1 MAHSAPSLGG
11 WLFYRV
17 AGLPT
22 WKRLTIG
29 LLPAGLLSGGTPAGW
44 PILLRLLIAWDGFA
58 LTTLL
63 VTWGIILVAD
73 VGHIRQ
79 VATREDPGR
88 ILSFGGALGAALAS
102 MGAVVVLLSSLH
114 TTADPLLRTHVTVS
128 LVGVLTAWLLVHTLF
143 TLRYAHLFYDATRGR
158 AEGGL
163 EFPGNEPEP
172 DYLDFAYFSFVI
184 GMTAQTADV
193 SITDRSIRRLALL
206 HGLLSF
212 GFNTAVVALA
222 INGLAGLL

>member
-1 MAHSAPSLGG
+1 MVQSASSPGGSL
-11 WLFYRV
+11 LHQLV
-17 AGLPT
+17 VLAA

-29 LLPAGLLSGGTPAGW
+29 LLPATLLALFTPAGW
-44 PILLRLLIAWDGFA
+44 PLLMRLLAAWDGFA
-58 LTTLL
+58 LCTLL

-88 ILSFGGALGAALAS
+88 GLSFGVVLLAALAS
-102 MGAVVVLLSSLH
+102 LLGVVLLLSSVR
-114 TTADPLLRTHVTVS
+114 AAPDPLLPAHVAIAT
-128 LVGVLTAWLLVHTLF
+128 VGVLTAWLLVHTLF
-143 TLRYAHLFYDATRGR
+143 TLRYAHLYYDSTGGR

-163 EFPGNEPEP
+163 LFPGDEKEP
-172 DYLDFAYFSFVI
+172 DYLDFAYFAFVI

-193 SITDRSIRRLALL
+193 SISDRALRRLALL

-212 GFNTAVVALA
+212 GFNTAVVALV

>member
-1 MAHSAPSLGG
+1 MAHSVPSSGG
-11 WLFYRV
+11 WLFRRV
-17 AGLPT
+17 AGLPA

-29 LLPAGLLSGGTPAGW
+29 LLPAGLLSAAAPVGW
-44 PILLRLLIAWDGFA
+44 PTLLRLLVAWDGFA

-88 ILSFGGALGAALAS
+88 VLSFGGALGAALAS
-102 MGAVVVLLSSLH
+102 MGAVVGLLSSLH
-114 TTADPLLRTHVTVS
+114 TAADPLLRVHVGVS

-143 TLRYAHLFYDATRGR
+143 TLRYAHLYYNTDNHRT
-158 AEGGL
+158 EGGIV
-163 EFPGNEPEP
+163 FPGREPEP

-193 SITDRSIRRLALL
+193 SIADRTIRRLALL
-206 HGLLSF
+206 HGLLAF